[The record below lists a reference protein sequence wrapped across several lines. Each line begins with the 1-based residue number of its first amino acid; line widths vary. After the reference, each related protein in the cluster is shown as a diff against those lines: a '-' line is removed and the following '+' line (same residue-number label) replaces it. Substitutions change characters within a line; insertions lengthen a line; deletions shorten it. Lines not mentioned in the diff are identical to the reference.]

1 MLFKVLLKS
10 SRDSYVLLSWL
21 IVGRLFLLPF
31 REIGL
36 RVDALWFSLRLSFS
50 KVLSLRSV
58 VDFSTSLCLK
68 SSLRRGTTRLL
79 LLSLYEA
86 DRTSLAFRS
95 RFSKRGTLGGVLGA
109 SLVPGLSNLCLSA
122 SMERRTGSK
131 SFGALGGLNK
141 ASSFLESLLF
151 EC

>member
-10 SRDSYVLLSWL
+10 SRDSCVLLSWL
-21 IVGRLFLLPF
+21 IVGRLFLLPL

-36 RVDALWFSLRLSFS
+36 REEVLWVALRLSFS
-50 KVLSLRSV
+50 RLLSLRSE

-79 LLSLYEA
+79 PPSLYEA
-86 DRTSLAFRS
+86 DTTSLAFRR
-95 RFSKRGTLGGVLGA
+95 RFSKSGTLGGVLGA
-109 SLVPGLSNLCLSA
+109 SLVPGLSDLCLSA
-122 SMERRTGSK
+122 SRERKTGSK

-151 EC
+151 ES